1 MQLGQQ
7 QLRTQLLK
15 LHTWES
21 EQASF
26 FFPQHRAATKT
37 GEEDLVEH
45 EEIVEEVEGDEEGEI
60 PIKDSQERIKKE
72 EKLNCRNSE
81 WK

>member
-37 GEEDLVEH
+37 GEEDVVGTVETSSIAALH
-45 EEIVEEVEGDEEGEI
+45 DGIAGYCNATFE
-60 PIKDSQERIKKE
+60 
-72 EKLNCRNSE
+72 
-81 WK
+81 